1 MKKITA
7 LLLSIVMT
15 LAFATSA
22 QAEAKPVSVWF
33 NNEEIQFGN
42 QAPIIEKGTTLVPV
56 RAFLEKLG
64 FEIGWDEEHKVVTAS
79 NNSLN
84 IALQINN
91 ATAVVNDVEHTLTV
105 APKIMNKNTL
115 VPLRFIAEIAGY
127 KVSWDQ
133 ELRIAAIAVKEAS
146 RGFLW
151 KVEQNGNTVYL
162 LGSIH
167 VANEAMYP
175 LRAEIEDAF
184 SQADHLTV
192 EVDITKGGD
201 PEIQQFVEKIA
212 TYQDGTILPD
222 HISKETYELLGKVLT
237 EMELPANALD
247 QVKVWNVSNTLSYL
261 KMANAEFDAGL
272 GIDLYFMTRAH
283 ESGLPILELETYQSQ
298 LEMFDGFSKELQE
311 RLLLETLQSFSGESE
326 EASGVD
332 MLTQMW
338 VTGDE
343 KLLTAMT
350 EDVAQVPEYYK
361 ALIEDRNIA
370 MADKIQGY
378 LNSKEQKTYFVVAG
392 ALHMVGKHGIVT
404 LLQEQG
410 LTVEQQ

>member
-7 LLLSIVMT
+7 LLLSIVMM

-33 NNEEIQFGN
+33 NNEEIPFGN

-64 FEIGWDEEHKVVTAS
+64 FEIGWDDEHKVVTAS
-79 NNSLN
+79 KNSLS
-84 IALQINN
+84 IVMQINN
-91 ATAVVNDVEHTLTV
+91 TTALVNDEEHTLTV
-105 APKIMNKNTL
+105 APKIVNKNTL
-115 VPLRFIAEIAGY
+115 VPLRFIAETAGY
-127 KVSWDQ
+127 EVSWDQ
-133 ELRIAAIAVKEAS
+133 ELRLAAIVEKEAS

-184 SQADHLTV
+184 AQADHLAV

-212 TYQDGTILPD
+212 TYQDGTTLPD
-222 HISKETYELLGKVLT
+222 HISKETYELLGEVLT
-237 EMELPANALD
+237 EMGLPANALD
-247 QVKVWNVSNTLSYL
+247 HVKVWNVSNSLSYL

-272 GIDLYFMTRAH
+272 GIDLYFMTRAL

-311 RLLLETLQSFSGESE
+311 SLLVGTLQSFSEESE

-332 MLTQMW
+332 MLSQMW

-361 ALIEDRNIA
+361 AMIEDRNIA
-370 MADKIQGY
+370 MVDKIQGY
-378 LNSKEQKTYFVVAG
+378 LNSKEPTTYFVVVG

-404 LLQEQG
+404 LLQQQG